1 MDLSHEHDRKGLV
14 ATILIHSI
22 IFLLM
27 LIWVMGEAK
36 DMEEP
41 AGGVE
46 VSFGDP
52 DAGGA
57 TDMSQV
63 SNTTPSE
70 SSPSNPEPSTT
81 ENPDPVVTTD
91 DADQPVM
98 DNRKQETQKT
108 KTTEPVKEP
117 TKSQEPTI
125 SEAQKAMDRWK
136 KNKQANSDKTSS
148 TGDGT
153 KDGPKGDPGAKQ
165 PGPGGLS
172 SGTKGNFKYSLD
184 GFGISSSPKIVNQ
197 SQDDGTVIVYFCINK
212 NGQLMTNTIRISG
225 GTASSTYLKKS
236 EQECYQSIWFFTAWR
251 ACRNELRNYRI
262 QIRTSL
268 IPFELRSNT

>member
-52 DAGGA
+52 AAGGP
-57 TDMSQV
+57 TDISQS
-63 SNTTPSE
+63 SNTTPAATP
-70 SSPSNPEPSTT
+70 PSNPDPSETPN
-81 ENPDPVVTTD
+81 ENPVLTND
-91 DADQPVM
+91 DADQPEM
-98 DNRKQETQKT
+98 DNSKQQTQKT
-108 KTTEPVKEP
+108 KTTDPVKDPVKEEKP
-117 TKSQEPTI
+117 QI
-125 SEAQKAMDRWK
+125 SNDLK
-136 KNKQANSDKTSS
+136 KRLAELKRNKEANSDKTSS

-165 PGPGGLS
+165 KGPGGLS

-212 NGQLMTNTIRISG
+212 NGQLMPDTIRVTG
-225 GTASSTYLKKS
+225 GTASSIYLKNLS
-236 EQECYQSIWFFTAWR
+236 ENAISQFGFLPLG
-251 ACRNELRNYRI
+251 ELAETNCGTIEFKY
-262 QIRTSL
+262 
-268 IPFELRSNT
+268 ELH